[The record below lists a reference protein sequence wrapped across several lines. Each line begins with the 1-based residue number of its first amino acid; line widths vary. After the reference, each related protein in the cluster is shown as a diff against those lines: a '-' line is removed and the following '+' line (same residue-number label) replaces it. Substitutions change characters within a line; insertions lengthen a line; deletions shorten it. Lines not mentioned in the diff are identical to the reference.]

1 MTIRSKWAVVPGFVV
16 LTSIAAI
23 ASAYTGARQQQPSA
37 PTPDTSAKGRDERP
51 SARATNKAPD
61 TVIVNRGEWGYW
73 GGSTP
78 QGRSPTQP
86 IAFPHPRHVQT
97 LGMNCLYCH
106 FAANKS
112 PDPGLPA
119 VNTCMGCHTV
129 VTAQRP
135 ATDGLPA
142 RTSEG
147 IEKLTTYWKNK
158 QPIPWVRV
166 HKVPDYVQFPHMR
179 HVNAGVTCQ
188 TCHGQV
194 QKMTRVYQY
203 APLNMGW
210 CINCHIGNVNPA
222 WKARYDC
229 STCHY

>member
-1 MTIRSKWAVVPGFVV
+1 MVPGFVV

-23 ASAYTGARQQQPSA
+23 VSAYTGARQQQA
-37 PTPDTSAKGRDERP
+37 TTPDTAAGSAVRP

-106 FAANKS
+106 FSANKAM
-112 PDPGLPA
+112 DPGLPA
-119 VNTCMGCHTV
+119 VSTCMGCHTV

-147 IEKLTTYWKNK
+147 IQKLTTYWQNK

-194 QKMTRVYQY
+194 QQMTRVYQY

>member
-1 MTIRSKWAVVPGFVV
+1 MTIRKKWAVLPGFVL
-16 LTSIAAI
+16 LTVIVAI
-23 ASAYTGARQQQPSA
+23 ASAYTGAQQQPQQPAVA
-37 PTPDTSAKGRDERP
+37 PAAAQSGAP
-51 SARATNKAPD
+51 SAYATNKAPD
-61 TVIVNRGEWGYW
+61 TVISNRGEWGYW

-78 QGRSPTQP
+78 QGRSPVQP
-86 IAFPHPRHVQT
+86 LAFPHPRHVQT

-106 FAANKS
+106 FSANKAM
-112 PDPGLPA
+112 DPGLPA

-147 IEKLTTYWKNK
+147 IAKLTTYWKNK
-158 QPIPWVRV
+158 QPIPWVRI

-194 QKMTRVYQY
+194 QKMTQVYQY

>member
-1 MTIRSKWAVVPGFVV
+1 MTIRKKWAVLPGFVS
-16 LTSIAAI
+16 LTVIAVI
-23 ASAYTGARQQQPSA
+23 ASAYTGAQQQQQQPATAAASA
-37 PTPDTSAKGRDERP
+37 PAIRP

-61 TVIVNRGEWGYW
+61 TLIVNRGEWGYW

-78 QGRSPTQP
+78 QGRAPEQP

-106 FAANKS
+106 FSANKAM
-112 PDPGLPA
+112 DPGLPA
-119 VNTCMGCHTV
+119 VSTCMGCHTV

-142 RTSEG
+142 RTSAG
-147 IEKLTTYWKNK
+147 IEKLTTYWSNK

-179 HVNAGVTCQ
+179 HVSAGVTCQ

-194 QKMTRVYQY
+194 QQMNRVYQY
-203 APLNMGW
+203 ASLNMGW
-210 CINCHIGNVNPA
+210 CVNCHIGHVNPA